1 MIWNRSLIKTAE
13 TRRLGLANQ
22 NVKVGDLVCVLY
34 RCNVP
39 VTLRRTEKTQNEI
52 DQEVEEEIRYYQFYI
67 ASRIDMNR
75 KRAKSFKDK
84 RIAEIEKYT
93 KWDEKMAAEW
103 RKDTE

>member
-1 MIWNRSLIKTAE
+1 
-13 TRRLGLANQ
+13 
-22 NVKVGDLVCVLY
+22 
-34 RCNVP
+34 
-39 VTLRRTEKTQNEI
+39 
-52 DQEVEEEIRYYQFYI
+52 
-67 ASRIDMNR
+67 MNR